1 MCRRIHPNR
10 AIGGGKGGTSQLL
23 RRCGPLRRL
32 VIVILSLSFLL
43 VLSWFPV
50 LSRPRVAFAH
60 AFVIGSDPVGGSTI
74 ASSPAVVRIF
84 FNADISSASLAHV
97 YLFTTGSTPSEG
109 QLVDAAR
116 STISPANLR
125 ELDTPLLTPG
135 RLPQGS
141 YEVRWT
147 AIATDDGHATSGLI
161 GFNVGHSATGLSGTP
176 ILGPSTSNYLPQM
189 SLQGILAVMWEWLTL
204 LVLTFWV
211 GMLVTEAL
219 LTGTGEGELRRTPL
233 ESRAEGRAVSGSLA
247 EGDRAT
253 GTPFR
258 DVEHIRKQGIPLQW
272 LCLVALLV
280 GEIINLALRA
290 TLLTQAL
297 NNSGIDPAAMRQLVL
312 ETSYGHLW
320 LVRLGLIGIALGYLW
335 WTTREQ
341 HRIWYLYTGR
351 GARRTA
357 SSFAK
362 LRKQVAQEMEHIEE
376 KGADTAEREGDQAP
390 AKSAA
395 PPDDTGAGDVA
406 APPARSAWSWSPQ
419 LHTIAWLTLAGLIL
433 LSRAFSGDVVQSA
446 QQHLSTV
453 VLEWLF
459 LAAQGV
465 WFGGAA
471 YLGFVLIP
479 LLPVIEPGHHG
490 QILVLRRYMPVL
502 LAAIGVLLVS
512 GLFLSEA
519 SISSAQQLLID
530 PYGRALLVKIL
541 LIALML
547 LVSGYSLFILRPK
560 PTRQVVSLP
569 VVNAELP
576 GQRRGQPALEQTKSS
591 LKGAMRLLSVP
602 GAGVL
607 LCAALMSFYA
617 PPIVSPGIN
626 YAAQAGSTPTASQ
639 NIQTKQ
645 VGNLSIRLEVLP
657 ARLNTANTVI
667 VSLIASNGNPVT
679 DAQVLITTNMAVMDM
694 GTVRETT
701 RGESSTY
708 IAVFSKDEAFSMYGD
723 WTIDVSIQRPQQA
736 VHVTFVVTL
745 TG

>member
-23 RRCGPLRRL
+23 RRSGPLRRL
-32 VIVILSLSFLL
+32 VIVTLSLSFLL

-60 AFVIGSDPVGGSTI
+60 AFVIGSDPVDGSTI

-97 YLFTTGSTPSEG
+97 YLFTMGSTPSEG

-116 STISPANLR
+116 SAVSPINPR
-125 ELDTPLLTPG
+125 ELDVPLLMPG

-141 YEVRWT
+141 YAVRWT
-147 AIATDDGHATSGLI
+147 ALATDDGHATSGLI

-176 ILGPSTSNYLPQM
+176 LLGPSTSNYLPQM
-189 SLQGILAVMWEWLTL
+189 SLQGILVVMWEWLTL
-204 LVLTFWV
+204 LVLTCWV

-219 LTGTGEGELRRTPL
+219 LTGSPEEERRRTPA
-233 ESRAEGRAVSGSLA
+233 ESRAEG
-247 EGDRAT
+247 DRAR
-253 GTPFR
+253 GTTFR
-258 DVEHIRKQGIPLQW
+258 DVEQIRKQGIPLQW
-272 LCLVALLV
+272 LGLVALLV

-290 TLLTQAL
+290 TLLAQAL
-297 NNSGIDPAAMRQLVL
+297 NNSGIDPAVMRQLVL

-341 HRIWYLYTGR
+341 HRIW
-351 GARRTA
+351 
-357 SSFAK
+357 
-362 LRKQVAQEMEHIEE
+362 Q
-376 KGADTAEREGDQAP
+376 
-390 AKSAA
+390 KSAA
-395 PPDDTGAGDVA
+395 PPDTTRAGDVA
-406 APPARSAWSWSPQ
+406 ALPVRSAWSWPPQ
-419 LHTIAWLTLAGLIL
+419 LRAIAWLALAGLIL
-433 LSRAFSGDVVQSA
+433 LSRAFSGDVVQEAEQHISA
-446 QQHLSTV
+446 V
-453 VLEWLF
+453 VFEWLF

-479 LLPVIEPGHHG
+479 LLPVIEPDHRG
-490 QILVLRRYMPVL
+490 QTLVMVLRRYRPVL

-519 SISSAQQLLID
+519 SISSAQQLLIE

-547 LVSGYSLFILRPK
+547 PISGYSLFILRPK
-560 PTRQVVSLP
+560 PTRRVVSLP
-569 VVNAELP
+569 IVNAELP
-576 GQRRGQPALEQTKSS
+576 AQRRGQSALGQTISS
-591 LKGAMRLLSVP
+591 LKGALRLLSLP

-708 IAVFSKDEAFSMYGD
+708 IAVFSQDEAFSMYGD
-723 WTIDVSIQRPQQA
+723 WTIDVSIQRPQQQP
-736 VHVTFVVTL
+736 VHVTYVVTL